1 LDDDVELKLIF
12 TSGMVIIY
20 AVPFLTQK
28 LETAMVSTL
37 ISGFTN
43 ALIGFFAYNW
53 MKRKTTRNSKK
64 RSVKDNVTV
73 KDTVKVE

>member
-53 MKRKTTRNSKK
+53 IKRRSEKEKK
-64 RSVKDNVTV
+64 NK
-73 KDTVKVE
+73 K